1 MRTITFF
8 AIAALPAAP
17 LAGQQCPDDR
27 PPYPSIGVE
36 RFQCRGGSC
45 SVNRLQGDT
54 YSHSFST
61 EPVVIQTWNRDSR
74 GDDVMEGDV
83 IVSVEGALITSREG
97 GLRLGSLPIG
107 EPAELEVRRHGQMI
121 DLEVVPEASCDLPHL
136 FVSSE
141 TSVAL
146 LASQYASAARQQGV
160 LNQQLTSTR
169 IQATQAEGVN
179 RAALLGNYLTT
190 LSNRT
195 ELTPPVEFGIELS
208 CGDCAWTRSGVAW
221 GRAVVVGQVPRATG
235 TSETSPERHRTTMR
249 FVTDEFPVIRAVER
263 DGPADVAGVQIGDVI
278 LTVAGMPITSREAG
292 VLLGEIEAGN
302 PVTMELRRGNQIVS
316 IDIVPRE
323 ATEKRQKM

>member
-1 MRTITFF
+1 MRTITFL
-8 AIAALPAAP
+8 AMAAMPAAP
-17 LAGQQCPDDR
+17 IAAQQCPDDR

-36 RFQCRGGSC
+36 RFQCTGGSC
-45 SVNRLQGDT
+45 SVNRVQGDT
-54 YSHSFST
+54 YRHTFSV
-61 EPVVIQTWNRDSR
+61 EPIVIQTRTRDSR

-97 GLRLGSLPIG
+97 GLRLGSLLIG
-107 EPAELEVRRHGQMI
+107 EESDIQVRRKGRLVN
-121 DLEVVPEASCDLPHL
+121 LEVVPEPSCELPRL
-136 FVSSE
+136 TVSSGLPL
-141 TSVAL
+141 L
-146 LASQYASAARQQGV
+146 LAGELATGLRAQLV
-160 LNQQLTSTR
+160 NQQLTAVR
-169 IQATQAEGVN
+169 LQETQEEAVS

-190 LSNRT
+190 LANRT

-221 GRAVVVGQVPRATG
+221 GRNVAIVSHAADT
-235 TSETSPERHRTTMR
+235 TRTPLRRYMR

-263 DGPADVAGVQIGDVI
+263 DGPADVAGVQIGDII

-292 VLLGEIEAGN
+292 ELLGEIEAGN
-302 PVTMELRRGNQIVS
+302 PVTLELRRGNQIVS